1 MQLRLAVFALL
12 CAPLAA
18 IWIGEEYWTVIDY
31 LGNIR
36 DGKTTADFL
45 TIPNADGS
53 EARGWV
59 AYWITRTK
67 YGSGHYEAF
76 GHAIRRAD
84 GRVCGYFVGQ
94 DDEVVEVCGG
104 FRVLS
109 RSRQDAQQGTT
120 FRWVSGRETNSYDA
134 VGFTNHKIASFTNG
148 TGTSYGDGQLPDR
161 GARQFKGVFPE
172 NYDDIIKADGYEFDT
187 RVHFLRKSTA
197 ERGPERTG
205 AYLASAYSDPH
216 VRHAEG
222 WAGHP
227 GQEPRQPENHQQN
240 VPSRPGCTLVKTRD
254 GNVFEVSCP
263 QQQPASAQVDPND
276 ARLKDPRTNPSYEYY
291 DPMFDPRSSLY
302 DGRYNPYDSQ
312 YDPEMD
318 RMWRAANIRSD
329 GQKPAPPRGYDPRT
343 HQQRL
348 RPNPPAGREV
358 ERPVRVL
365 RPGPVIPAPAG
376 NGQQSLPAHILS
388 PGVDRG
394 LTVVDYQGNVYR
406 KQPNS
411 DNFEQED
418 RRPSI
423 DIGRGAAPNQP
434 VQPEIGGGS
443 EPDQRPAA
451 PQPEE
456 ERPEMGA
463 GAGPAEVNEVPESQE
478 ATQDDG
484 ELPTDGNDDDDY
496 LLDKTRPSLPEA
508 PVLPSDD
515 EKDIQLEESKE
526 DA

>member
-109 RSRQDAQQGTT
+109 RNRQDAQQGTT

-134 VGFTNHKIASFTNG
+134 VGFTNHKIASFMNG
-148 TGTSYGDGQLPDR
+148 TG
-161 GARQFKGVFPE
+161 
-172 NYDDIIKADGYEFDT
+172 ADGYEFDT

-227 GQEPRQPENHQQN
+227 GQTLADIH
-240 VPSRPGCTLVKTRD
+240 VPFIR
-254 GNVFEVSCP
+254 
-263 QQQPASAQVDPND
+263 
-276 ARLKDPRTNPSYEYY
+276 
-291 DPMFDPRSSLY
+291 FDPRSSLY

-318 RMWRAANIRSD
+318 RMWRAANIRAD

-388 PGVDRG
+388 PGADRG

-423 DIGRGAAPNQP
+423 DIGRGAAPHQP

-443 EPDQRPAA
+443 EPDQRPEP

-456 ERPEMGA
+456 ERPVIGGGA
-463 GAGPAEVNEVPESQE
+463 EPEDDRPDIGGGAEPEVGEERPDSDIGGGARPDAAPEIGGGAGPAEVNDIPESQE

-484 ELPTDGNDDDDY
+484 ELPTDDNDDADY

-508 PVLPSDD
+508 PVPPNDD

-526 DA
+526 EA